1 MSSEQSIAWTL
12 FVHFAMLSMMA
23 IGGGVIAIAPEMQR
37 FVVDANHWISDENF
51 ITAFTIAQVSPGPN
65 FLFATL
71 VGLQAAGW
79 IGALAATVAVVV
91 PPAALTVVALRA
103 SVKRGSSAFGRTVK
117 ASLSPLSVGMM
128 LATAWSLAR
137 VADDSWRTALLTAL
151 TVAIVSS
158 RKLNPLWLIAA
169 GALIGIAGWI

>member
-1 MSSEQSIAWTL
+1 MSSEGSIAWTL

-23 IGGGVIAIAPEMQR
+23 IGGGVIALAPDMQR

-51 ITAFTIAQVSPGPN
+51 IAAFTIAQVSPGPN

-79 IGALAATVAVVV
+79 MGALAATVAIVV

-103 SVKRGSSAFGRTVK
+103 SAKHGGGTFGRTVK
-117 ASLSPLSVGMM
+117 AALSPLSVGMM

-137 VADDSWRTALLTAL
+137 VADNSWGSALVTAL
-151 TVAIVSS
+151 TVAIVLS
-158 RKLNPLWLIAA
+158 RNLNPLWLIAA

>member
-1 MSSEQSIAWTL
+1 MSSEGSIAWTL

-23 IGGGVIAIAPEMQR
+23 IGGGVIALAPDMQR

-79 IGALAATVAVVV
+79 MGALAATVGIIV

-103 SVKRGSSAFGRTVK
+103 SVKRSGGAVGRTVK
-117 ASLSPLSVGMM
+117 AALSPLSVGMM

-137 VADDSWRTALLTAL
+137 VADNSWGGALLTAL
-151 TVAIVSS
+151 TAAIVLSK
-158 RKLNPLWLIAA
+158 KLNPLWLIAA
-169 GALIGIAGWI
+169 GALIGILGWV